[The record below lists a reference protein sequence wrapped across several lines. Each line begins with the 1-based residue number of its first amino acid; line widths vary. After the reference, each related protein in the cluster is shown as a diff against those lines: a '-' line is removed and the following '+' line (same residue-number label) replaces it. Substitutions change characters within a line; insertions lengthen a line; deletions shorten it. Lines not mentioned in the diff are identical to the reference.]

1 MLKLLKLLKYEGRYY
16 ARILPLMYGVLIL
29 AALALGIKERVKP
42 STFFSSNPPE
52 FFWFLLILVGGI
64 ACVITLVFIVHR
76 FIDNLLKAPG
86 YLSLTLPVTVWH
98 ILAAKTIAA
107 VCAALATVGICL
119 ASGVILFE
127 LALRIDA
134 VFWTSLGG
142 FMPSAG
148 ALPWVKNALFVI
160 VTAFRQAALIYAL
173 ITVSRLLPKFRNFC
187 AVAGW
192 FLAGAIEHIIE
203 SRISIAFG
211 SVPSLSLSH
220 LSFVS
225 IAAQAVFACLYFLA
239 AGFLLKKTFNAE

>member
-1 MLKLLKLLKYEGRYY
+1 MLKLLKLLKYEVRYY
-16 ARILPLMYGVLIL
+16 ARILPLMYGALVLL
-29 AALALGIKERVKP
+29 TLVFGLKERVKP
-42 STFFSSNPPE
+42 SPLSFDTSGMI
-52 FFWFLLILVGGI
+52 FLLPILVVCI
-64 ACVITLVFIVHR
+64 ACVITLVYIVHR

-98 ILAAKTIAA
+98 ILAAKAIAA

-119 ASGVILFE
+119 ALGAVLFE
-127 LALRIDA
+127 LAS
-134 VFWTSLGG
+134 WTKMELFEG
-142 FMPSAG
+142 FNLSAG